1 MTILREWRG
10 RSKPEKAD
18 AVLKH
23 YVTNLKPVMSKS
35 PGFMSASI
43 GSRDIG
49 GLVEFILISRWRDMD
64 AVKAFAGHAPEKAVL
79 PEGTELVLE
88 DSDNFVRLFEI
99 LDEI

>member
-10 RSKPEKAD
+10 RSKPEKA
-18 AVLKH
+18 AATLEH
-23 YVTNLKPVMSKS
+23 YVTNLKPVMAKS
-35 PGFMSASI
+35 PGFISASL

-64 AVKAFAGHAPEKAVL
+64 AVKAFAGQAPEKAVL
-79 PEGTELVLE
+79 PEGTESVLE

-99 LDEI
+99 IDEL

>member
-18 AVLKH
+18 ATLNH
-23 YVTNLKPVMSKS
+23 YLTKLKPIMSTA
-35 PGFMSASI
+35 PGFIGASI
-43 GSRDIG
+43 SSRDIG

-79 PEGTELVLE
+79 PEGTENVLE

-99 LDEI
+99 LDEV

>member
-1 MTILREWRG
+1 MTVLREWRG

-18 AVLKH
+18 AVLNH
-23 YVTNLKPVMSKS
+23 YVTNLKPVMTAS
-35 PGFMSASI
+35 PGFVGASI
-43 GSRDIG
+43 SSRDIG

-79 PEGTELVLE
+79 PEGTDKVLE

-99 LDEI
+99 LDEV